1 MKFFYKTFFIS
12 FLFASCSSMEEM
24 PRFVSIFK
32 GEIESVKL
40 ASYTQEKNNDVKL
53 VFDKNI
59 KELSTYILFDENEEK
74 VFPCIVKKEDDD
86 DKNFL
91 ICMEEICKEENK
103 EIAIGGSYY
112 VKGEA
117 KDKWGNSL
125 SFLLPFVGA
134 NNNPASLKISEV
146 RPLYS
151 KKPKG
156 EFIEMVVTK
165 DGNLSGIKILNV
177 GSKQEPDYTFPPAE
191 VKKGELVVYHW
202 RTFEEVGAKDELNA
216 SIVAK
221 ASGASPHARDF
232 WGKHKSLP
240 RRKNNAIVI
249 EENGV
254 VQDAILYFDSKL
266 EEDYWSSEE
275 IANAAEKAFQS
286 GVWTPSG
293 DIKDAIRYHITPTS
307 SLGRRVIPSSNIS
320 NAKQYTLYKS
330 KQVSEGRKNR

>member
-12 FLFASCSSMEEM
+12 FLFISCSSMDEM
-24 PRFVSIFK
+24 PRFVSIFR

-40 ASYTQEKNNDVKL
+40 TSYTQEKNNNVRL
-53 VFDKNI
+53 SFDKNI
-59 KELSTYILFDENEEK
+59 EELSTYIFFEEDEEEK
-74 VFPCIVKKEDDD
+74 LPCIVQKENEDN
-86 DKNFL
+86 KNFL
-91 ICMEEICKEENK
+91 VCIEEICTEENK
-103 EIAIGGSYY
+103 EIAIGQNYY
-112 VKGEA
+112 VQGEA

-125 SFLLPFVGA
+125 SFLLPFIGA
-134 NNNPASLKISEV
+134 NNNPATLKISEV

-156 EFIEMVVTK
+156 EFIEMLVTK

-177 GSKQEPDYTFPPAE
+177 GSKKEPDYIFPPAE

-202 RTFEEVGAKDELNA
+202 RTFEEVGAKDELN
-216 SIVAK
+216 SNIVAK

-232 WGKHKSLP
+232 WSKHKSLP

-249 EENGV
+249 EENGM

-286 GVWTPSG
+286 GIWTPSC

-307 SLGRRVIPSSNIS
+307 SLGRRVIPSSTS
-320 NAKQYTLYKS
+320 NAKQYVLYKS
-330 KQVSEGRKNR
+330 KQVSEGRRNR